1 MPAPEGA
8 SEGGN
13 RAAGGAGCR
22 GGLLFG
28 YFLLVGAAIRRQEK
42 VTRRKGEKG
51 RFVQHS
57 CMENKSVPF
66 FGLQS
71 KSIHFAIKICEH
83 PLRFGLRA
91 QQGMIVDLIIGGV
104 CEFAC

>member
-28 YFLLVGAAIRRQEK
+28 YFLLARQEK
-42 VTRRKGEKG
+42 VTRRKGE
-51 RFVQHS
+51 R
-57 CMENKSVPF
+57 
-66 FGLQS
+66 
-71 KSIHFAIKICEH
+71 
-83 PLRFGLRA
+83 
-91 QQGMIVDLIIGGV
+91 GGV
-104 CEFAC
+104 IQRIAREKNQSSSVLFLWPMC